1 MIETDYSLIPI
12 FITIVE
18 QGSLT
23 KAAES
28 LHITKSAVSKKLM
41 ALEEQTGV
49 RLITRSTRHLQ
60 LTEAGTLYYSW
71 LKKAYQAISDGRE
84 ALSRYSEK
92 VEGTL
97 KISAPMA
104 FGTLHLNKVLPEF
117 LKTWPQLHAE
127 IVFDDKLVDL
137 IGDGF
142 DIAIRIGKL
151 QDSSLISRTLSPCR
165 SVLCASPNWFEE
177 HGKPKNI
184 QELAEHN
191 CLLYSYFQAGQTWSF
206 THLEEQVRFTPKGN
220 FRANNSLSLHQ
231 ASLQGIG
238 ICQLP
243 QFIVA
248 SDILAGRLIP
258 LLPDYHLPLHHIYA
272 VYPNREFVPKKVT
285 AFLTFLQEKFGE
297 ESDYQ
302 KNYERVFID
311 IDKTSSTKR
320 G

>member
-1 MIETDYSLIPI
+1 MNDTDYSLIPI

-41 ALEEQTGV
+41 LLEEQTGV

-71 LKKAYQAISDGRE
+71 LKKAHQAISDGRE
-84 ALSRYSEK
+84 AISQYTDK

-97 KISAPMA
+97 RISAPMA
-104 FGTLHLNKVLPEF
+104 FGTLHLSEILPEF
-117 LKTWPQLHAE
+117 LKQWPQLRTE
-127 IVFDDKLVDL
+127 ITFDDKLVDL
-137 IGDGF
+137 IADGF
-142 DIAIRIGKL
+142 DIAIRIGEL

-165 SVLCASPNWFEE
+165 SVLCASADWLKE
-177 HGKPKNI
+177 HGVPKNL
-184 QELAEHN
+184 QELAEYN
-191 CLLYSYFQAGQTWSF
+191 CLLYNYFQAGQTWRF
-206 THLEEQVRFTPKGN
+206 IHHGKTVRFTPTGN

-231 ASLQGIG
+231 ATLQGIG

-248 SDILAGRLIP
+248 GDILAGRLIP

-272 VYPNREFVPKKVT
+272 VYPNREFLPKKVT
-285 AFLTFLQEKFGE
+285 TFLAFLQEKFGE
-297 ESDYQ
+297 QSDYQ
-302 KNYERVFID
+302 KNYEQVFTNGQVIQ
-311 IDKTSSTKR
+311 
-320 G
+320 